1 MLDSMVR
8 LVAANQARVQL
19 GDRVTIGMGTIITA
33 GADVIIGT
41 GTMTAGYCGIV
52 ASDHNM
58 AGAKDIKTQGFS
70 HDPIYIGADVWL
82 ATNTLINRG
91 SRIGDGAVISAQS
104 VVKGDVPA
112 FTVAAGNPAR
122 VIKSR

>member
-1 MLDSMVR
+1 
-8 LVAANQARVQL
+8 
-19 GDRVTIGMGTIITA
+19 
-33 GADVIIGT
+33 
-41 GTMTAGYCGIV
+41 
-52 ASDHNM
+52 M
-58 AGAKDIKTQGFS
+58 AGRKEIKSQGFR

-82 ATNTLINRG
+82 AASTLISRG